1 MALNTNLVAYWKLD
15 ESSGNAT
22 DVIASAVLTNNGTIT
37 YSAGKINNG
46 SDFSSSNGSKYFT
59 TADGAY
65 LDFSTAFS
73 ISLWFKCTGGAGTY
87 RHLITKPSSPTWVSP
102 FFRYG
107 LRITNG
113 NELETWAD
121 TSAGGTATT
130 STSGSFGADSTWKH
144 AVVVFNQTTIK
155 IYVNGSE
162 SASAS
167 NTSPVTN
174 SSQSLVLGNRHD
186 GDSGEYFSGMV
197 DEVGLWSRAL
207 NSTEIGQ
214 LYNFGNGNQ
223 YPFVEYGGSFLL
235 NFI

>member
-22 DVIASAVLTNNGTIT
+22 DVIASSVLTNNGTIT

-46 SDFSSSNGSKYFT
+46 SDFGSSNSSKYFT

-73 ISLWFKCTGGAGTY
+73 ISLWFRCTGGAGTY
-87 RHLITKPSSPTWVSP
+87 RHLITKPANPTWTSP
-102 FFRYG
+102 FFVYG
-107 LRITNG
+107 LRINNS
-113 NELETWAD
+113 NELEAWANTAAD
-121 TSAGGTATT
+121 GTATT

-144 AVVVFNQTTIK
+144 VVVVFNQTTIK

-162 SASAS
+162 SASTS
-167 NTSPVTN
+167 NTSSISN
-174 SSQSLVLGNRHD
+174 SSQSLILGSRHASD
-186 GDSGEYFSGMV
+186 LGEYFSGMI
-197 DEVGLWSRAL
+197 DEVGMWSRAL
-207 NSTEIGQ
+207 SGTEVGQ
-214 LYNFGNGNQ
+214 LYNSGNGNS
-223 YPFVEYGGSFLL
+223 YPFVLGGSFLL